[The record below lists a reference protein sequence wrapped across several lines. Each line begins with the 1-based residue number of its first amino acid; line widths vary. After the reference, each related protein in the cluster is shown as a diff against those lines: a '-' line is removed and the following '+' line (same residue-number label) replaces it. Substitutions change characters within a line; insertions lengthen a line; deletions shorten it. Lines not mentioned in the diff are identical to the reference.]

1 MISYFVRLD
10 TDMLFAFKS
19 GFISLLSLSGSTDL
33 VEAQMKEFS
42 ENEFERA
49 SAPDYIINN
58 MYEMYELLRISTET
72 STEISTERQ
81 RTLDDQ

>member
-1 MISYFVRLD
+1 
-10 TDMLFAFKS
+10 MLFAFKS

-33 VEAQMKEFS
+33 TEAQMKEFS

-49 SAPDYIINN
+49 CAPDYIINN

-72 STEISTERQ
+72 STETPTEMQ
-81 RTLDDQ
+81 KKPDDQ